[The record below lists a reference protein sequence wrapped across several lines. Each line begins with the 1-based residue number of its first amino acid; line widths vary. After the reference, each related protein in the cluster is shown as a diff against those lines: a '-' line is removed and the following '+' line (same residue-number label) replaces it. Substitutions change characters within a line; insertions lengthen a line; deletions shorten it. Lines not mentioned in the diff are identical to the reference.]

1 VGGAEDVAG
10 AVLYLDRAE
19 YVTGEV
25 LYVDGGARLI

>member
-1 VGGAEDVAG
+1 VV
-10 AVLYLDRAE
+10 YLDRAE

>member
-10 AVLYLDRAE
+10 AVLYLDGAE